1 MPVEP
6 PSLEPSDEDGPGAH
20 EAWRLRQLELHRDMG
35 SARVG
40 GARVEVDPG
49 TSEQSWM
56 LGMIWKK
63 HDGCT
68 FFGLRGI
75 YSIGR
80 NEFNSACLVLVF
92 KWHVFGHKKTFG
104 HVYRY

>member
-1 MPVEP
+1 MPLEP
-6 PSLEPSDEDGPGAH
+6 PNLEPSDEDGPGAH

-63 HDGCT
+63 NDESCT

-80 NEFNSACLVLVF
+80 NEFNSACLALVF
-92 KWHVFGHKKTFG
+92 KWHVFGH
-104 HVYRY
+104 

>member
-1 MPVEP
+1 MASIIPYNHQPTGVYTHNMPLEP
-6 PSLEPSDEDGPGAH
+6 PNLEPSDEDGPGAH

-63 HDGCT
+63 
-68 FFGLRGI
+68 
-75 YSIGR
+75 
-80 NEFNSACLVLVF
+80 
-92 KWHVFGHKKTFG
+92 K
-104 HVYRY
+104 

>member
-1 MPVEP
+1 MPLEP
-6 PSLEPSDEDGPGAH
+6 PNLEPSDEDGPGAH

-63 HDGCT
+63 KMMKVARFLD
-68 FFGLRGI
+68 LE
-75 YSIGR
+75 
-80 NEFNSACLVLVF
+80 EFIV
-92 KWHVFGHKKTFG
+92 
-104 HVYRY
+104 